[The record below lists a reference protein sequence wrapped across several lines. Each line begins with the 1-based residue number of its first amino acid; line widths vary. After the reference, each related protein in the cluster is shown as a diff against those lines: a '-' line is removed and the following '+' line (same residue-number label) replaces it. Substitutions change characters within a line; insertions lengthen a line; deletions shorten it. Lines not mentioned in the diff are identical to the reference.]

1 MHLGLPEIIA
11 VLLIIL
17 LLFGPGRIE
26 KLASEMGKGIRSF
39 RNGIQGKKGEEGGE
53 ETPDAEPMAE
63 PVPVKAGESPVE
75 KPKKKKKKKDKKDKK

>member
-26 KLASEMGKGIRSF
+26 KLASELGKGIRSF
-39 RNGIQGKKGEEGGE
+39 RDGIQGKKEGEEDKTSPDSESIEDE
-53 ETPDAEPMAE
+53 ELEY
-63 PVPVKAGESPVE
+63 K
-75 KPKKKKKKKDKKDKK
+75 KYKKKKAK

>member
-39 RNGIQGKKGEEGGE
+39 RTGIQGKKDGEEEPDKPE
-53 ETPDAEPMAE
+53 EEEAVEPAAGK
-63 PVPVKAGESPVE
+63 KAKEKDD
-75 KPKKKKKKKDKKDKK
+75 KPKKKKKKKEKK

>member
-26 KLASEMGKGIRSF
+26 KLASELGKGIRSF
-39 RNGIQGKKGEEGGE
+39 RDGIQGKKQNEEVQSKSDSESIEDE
-53 ETPDAEPMAE
+53 EPE
-63 PVPVKAGESPVE
+63 VK
-75 KPKKKKKKKDKKDKK
+75 KTKKKKSK